1 MSKKHSHKLIVSV
14 LIASM
19 LLIFIPQEAQARN
32 LFRQFFRDLKRGVSF
47 IVKLPDKT
55 TRWMGPVLGPI
66 ASAILTQNLAGSSK
80 FGNLFR
86 NAHRVNNAIND
97 IEEQKRLTGE
107 VKQMY
112 RDQATQLRD
121 YVSELQIAQEELK
134 KHLIDRDVSMSDYIK
149 TRNDL
154 SEMIA
159 TVNSTADRFE
169 SSAERINTGDII
181 KMATNSLL
189 ESLVGDVKNIAL
201 GELGD
206 EIASVVNPD
215 VIDILLNND
224 SRGLDGFLDLL
235 INSNLEGQDGS
246 FDVYELRDRIKD
258 KIKEHL
264 QNSKDGLAGNLKDE
278 INAIIAG
285 IMNETK
291 GTTGEIEKEI
301 ENIKNTEKET
311 KKNPYTD
318 DELAATLTEIPK
330 DEFGCRPGY
339 EWQRMSGVGCVQ
351 SDCRDVGAHYSY
363 TKACICG
370 FVDPKP
376 GDLTKA
382 CMRPSNYLA
391 CPSCVFTCVASDAD
405 CSER

>member
-1 MSKKHSHKLIVSV
+1 MSKKYSHKLIASI

-19 LLIFIPQEAQARN
+19 LLISVPQEAQARN
-32 LFRQFFRDLKRGVSF
+32 LFRQFFRDLRRGVSF
-47 IVKLPDKT
+47 IVKLPDKA

-80 FGNLFR
+80 FGSLFR

-121 YVSELQIAQEELK
+121 YVKQLETAREELK
-134 KHLIDRDVSMSDYIK
+134 GHLIDRDINMGDYMKTASD
-149 TRNDL
+149 L
-154 SEMIA
+154 EEMIR
-159 TVNSTADRFE
+159 TVNATANRFE
-169 SSAERINTGDII
+169 NSADRINTGDII
-181 KMATNSLL
+181 KMASNSLL

-206 EIASVVNPD
+206 EIASVINPD

-224 SRGLDGFLDLL
+224 SRSLDGFLDLL
-235 INSNLEGQDGS
+235 INSNLEGYDGS
-246 FDVYELRDRIKD
+246 FDLDELRDRIKD
-258 KIKEHL
+258 RIKEHL
-264 QNSKDGLAGNLKDE
+264 QNQKDGFKGNLKNE

-285 IMNETK
+285 IINKTEGK
-291 GTTGEIEKEI
+291 TGEIEEGI
-301 ENIKNTEKET
+301 EKIKNIEKTE
-311 KKNPYTD
+311 KKNPYND

-330 DEFGCRPGY
+330 DEFGCKPGY
-339 EWQRMSGVGCVQ
+339 VWQRMSGVGCVQ
-351 SDCRDVGAHYSY
+351 KDCSNVGAHYSY

-370 FVDPKP
+370 FVDPQP
-376 GDLTKA
+376 GALTKS
-382 CMRPSNYLA
+382 CLRPSNYLA
-391 CPSCVFTCVASDAD
+391 CPSCVFVCVAPDTD
-405 CSER
+405 CPER